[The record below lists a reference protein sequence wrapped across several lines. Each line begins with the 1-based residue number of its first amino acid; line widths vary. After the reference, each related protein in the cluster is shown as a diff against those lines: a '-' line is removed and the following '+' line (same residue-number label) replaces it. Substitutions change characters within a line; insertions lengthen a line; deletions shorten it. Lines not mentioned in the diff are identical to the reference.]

1 MRTEY
6 ITPRMEVVDYSTETM
21 IAASGVGSED
31 TGIGFGGVDEEGSIV
46 PSSNDRRGAWGD
58 LWE

>member
-1 MRTEY
+1 MKTTY
-6 ITPRMEVVDYSTETM
+6 ITPDMVVLELATETM
-21 IAASGVGSED
+21 IATSGVNSE
-31 TGIGFGGVDEEGSIV
+31 GIGYGGVDEDGSII